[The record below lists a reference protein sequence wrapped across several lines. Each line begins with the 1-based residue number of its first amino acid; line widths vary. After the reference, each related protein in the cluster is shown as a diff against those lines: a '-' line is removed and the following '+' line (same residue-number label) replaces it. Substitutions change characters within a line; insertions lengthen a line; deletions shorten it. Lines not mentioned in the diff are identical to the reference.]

1 MGISTNYCVSP
12 SMVNFKSQKNEKKMS
27 PIMKGTLY
35 GAGIG
40 AGCAGV
46 SVGILGVLLKSLEM
60 VCKTPQEKRNFLN
73 KIVKFGE
80 KQKCY
85 SKTLKNGLK
94 AIKTWKPWA
103 TSIAIGAAAG
113 ALIGC
118 FKKEK

>member
-1 MGISTNYCVSP
+1 
-12 SMVNFKSQKNEKKMS
+12 MVNFKSQKNEKKMS
-27 PIMKGTLY
+27 PVMKGTLY

-40 AGCAGV
+40 AGCVGATAGF
-46 SVGILGVLLKSLEM
+46 LGGLLKSIKL
-60 VCKTPQEKRNFLN
+60 VCKTTQEKRDFLN
-73 KIVKFGE
+73 QVVKLGK

-85 SKTLKNGLK
+85 SKTLKNALN

-103 TSIAIGAAAG
+103 TSIAIGAAIG